1 MNKILIADDNQQIT
15 SILANYARKE
25 GFEPLVALDGQQALE
40 LFEQHEKNIDVVL
53 LDVMMPKLD
62 GFEVCRELRRRS
74 MVPIIMVT
82 ARGEDFERIMG
93 LDIGADD
100 YILKPFSAGEVMARV
115 RAILRRVQPREAEQQ
130 NLYSVGN
137 LVIDLDKYL
146 VTIGGAD
153 VTLTKKEVELLWTLA
168 KNSSKVFSR
177 ENLLDSI
184 WGYDYFGDSRTVDS
198 HIKRLRAK
206 VDKFEHEEWEIK
218 TIWGVGYRFE
228 EKELKKK
235 EMQVRATKIAEVLQ
249 DNMSRLQ
256 NRYGGIG
263 SSRFIR
269 YIDNITMENVWVVD
283 ENKNVKMHREDV
295 GALPEQHG
303 MMHGHKRM
311 LMRQQEDIAE
321 PASDF
326 DYNALSPEIKR
337 AVEQGFTGQN
347 FVMEEINPVL
357 GELVVTVGVP
367 VSDAGGKVRAV
378 VLLHSPVQG
387 MREAAWEGIRILI
400 LSCVVAMVLV
410 FVLSMLFSWKFTKPL
425 NKMRLV
431 AEKMSEH
438 DYTERCNI
446 DQKDE
451 IGQLAQTLDG
461 LGERLLEAD
470 QASKKLEQ
478 LRRDFIANIS
488 HELRTPVTVIRGSL
502 EALCDRIVT
511 EPQEVEDYHRQ
522 MLAETLFLQRL
533 INDLLDLSRLQNTD
547 FPIEKEPV
555 NLCDVVQDVVRSS
568 QRLGQQKNITIQ
580 LSLDTPVYIIEGDY
594 GRLRQMLL
602 IFLDNSIKFSPEQS
616 KIEVTL
622 LGSRLTVTD
631 HGCGVK
637 QEELPHVFD
646 RFYKTRGETNKSGSG
661 LGLAISKQISER
673 HGIGLTM
680 TSIPGEATSVVL
692 QLPPALKKGSTD

>member
-115 RAILRRVQPREAEQQ
+115 RAILRRVQPREAELQ

-146 VTIGGAD
+146 VTIGGAE

-206 VDKFEHEEWEIK
+206 VDKFEHEEW
-218 TIWGVGYRFE
+218 
-228 EKELKKK
+228 
-235 EMQVRATKIAEVLQ
+235 
-249 DNMSRLQ
+249 
-256 NRYGGIG
+256 
-263 SSRFIR
+263 
-269 YIDNITMENVWVVD
+269 
-283 ENKNVKMHREDV
+283 
-295 GALPEQHG
+295 
-303 MMHGHKRM
+303 
-311 LMRQQEDIAE
+311 
-321 PASDF
+321 
-326 DYNALSPEIKR
+326 
-337 AVEQGFTGQN
+337 
-347 FVMEEINPVL
+347 EINPVL

>member
-1 MNKILIADDNQQIT
+1 MRNKIAWKLTLYFA
-15 SILANYARKE
+15 A
-25 GFEPLVALDGQQALE
+25 
-40 LFEQHEKNIDVVL
+40 VL
-53 LDVMMPKLD
+53 LIFALVVGGTFMHFFGKHTLD
-62 GFEVCRELRRRS
+62 
-74 MVPIIMVT
+74 
-82 ARGEDFERIMG
+82 
-93 LDIGADD
+93 
-100 YILKPFSAGEVMARV
+100 
-115 RAILRRVQPREAEQQ
+115 
-130 NLYSVGN
+130 
-137 LVIDLDKYL
+137 
-146 VTIGGAD
+146 
-153 VTLTKKEVELLWTLA
+153 
-168 KNSSKVFSR
+168 
-177 ENLLDSI
+177 
-184 WGYDYFGDSRTVDS
+184 
-198 HIKRLRAK
+198 
-206 VDKFEHEEWEIK
+206 
-218 TIWGVGYRFE
+218 
-228 EKELKKK
+228 LKKK

-283 ENKNVKMHREDV
+283 ENKNVKMHREDA

-488 HELRTPVTVIRGSL
+488 QS
-502 EALCDRIVT
+502 C
-511 EPQEVEDYHRQ
+511 
-522 MLAETLFLQRL
+522 
-533 INDLLDLSRLQNTD
+533 
-547 FPIEKEPV
+547 
-555 NLCDVVQDVVRSS
+555 
-568 QRLGQQKNITIQ
+568 
-580 LSLDTPVYIIEGDY
+580 
-594 GRLRQMLL
+594 GRR
-602 IFLDNSIKFSPEQS
+602 
-616 KIEVTL
+616 
-622 LGSRLTVTD
+622 
-631 HGCGVK
+631 
-637 QEELPHVFD
+637 
-646 RFYKTRGETNKSGSG
+646 
-661 LGLAISKQISER
+661 
-673 HGIGLTM
+673 
-680 TSIPGEATSVVL
+680 
-692 QLPPALKKGSTD
+692 

>member
-1 MNKILIADDNQQIT
+1 
-15 SILANYARKE
+15 
-25 GFEPLVALDGQQALE
+25 
-40 LFEQHEKNIDVVL
+40 
-53 LDVMMPKLD
+53 
-62 GFEVCRELRRRS
+62 
-74 MVPIIMVT
+74 
-82 ARGEDFERIMG
+82 
-93 LDIGADD
+93 
-100 YILKPFSAGEVMARV
+100 
-115 RAILRRVQPREAEQQ
+115 
-130 NLYSVGN
+130 
-137 LVIDLDKYL
+137 
-146 VTIGGAD
+146 
-153 VTLTKKEVELLWTLA
+153 
-168 KNSSKVFSR
+168 
-177 ENLLDSI
+177 
-184 WGYDYFGDSRTVDS
+184 
-198 HIKRLRAK
+198 
-206 VDKFEHEEWEIK
+206 
-218 TIWGVGYRFE
+218 
-228 EKELKKK
+228 
-235 EMQVRATKIAEVLQ
+235 
-249 DNMSRLQ
+249 
-256 NRYGGIG
+256 
-263 SSRFIR
+263 
-269 YIDNITMENVWVVD
+269 
-283 ENKNVKMHREDV
+283 
-295 GALPEQHG
+295 
-303 MMHGHKRM
+303 
-311 LMRQQEDIAE
+311 
-321 PASDF
+321 
-326 DYNALSPEIKR
+326 
-337 AVEQGFTGQN
+337 
-347 FVMEEINPVL
+347 
-357 GELVVTVGVP
+357 VVTVGVP